1 MFEQEQLPEAHR
13 GKWFLGCGILGVAVA
28 ATLTWLM
35 IQNAV
40 PTSLTLALW
49 PTSIAAIG
57 DPHTFTEKLLT
68 AVITFGGQFALYGIA
83 GLLVGSG
90 INAIRVFLSRR

>member
-13 GKWFLGCGILGVAVA
+13 GKWFLGCGIFGVAVA
-28 ATLTWLM
+28 AILTWLM
-35 IQNAV
+35 IQDAV
-40 PTSLTLALW
+40 PTSLALALW

-68 AVITFGGQFALYGIA
+68 GLITFGGQFTLYGMA
-83 GLLVGSG
+83 GLVVGS
-90 INAIRVFLSRR
+90 IIKAVRVFISRR